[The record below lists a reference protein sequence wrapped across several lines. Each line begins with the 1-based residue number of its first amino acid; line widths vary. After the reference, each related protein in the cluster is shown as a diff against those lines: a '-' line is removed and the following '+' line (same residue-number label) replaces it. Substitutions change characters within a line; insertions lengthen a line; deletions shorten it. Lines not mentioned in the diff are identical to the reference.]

1 MRVTGR
7 VVLDASV
14 VVEAVGYFA
23 YPDQARAILRAAA
36 SGPGIDL
43 WAPDLVFPE
52 SASAIR
58 RLLYRGE
65 IDRSAADFAIESI
78 VQLPVLVAATA
89 GLVEA
94 AWQLRDNVSL
104 YDACYVVL
112 ARELRATLVTADG
125 PLARVMRSENVV
137 HLSDIG

>member
-7 VVLDASV
+7 VILDASV
-14 VVEAVGYFA
+14 AVEAVGYFT
-23 YPDQARAILRAAA
+23 YPDQARAILREAA

-58 RLLYRGE
+58 NLLHRGE
-65 IDRSAADFAIESI
+65 IDRSAAEFAIESI
-78 VQLPVLVAATA
+78 VQLPVLVTSTA
-89 GLVEA
+89 GLIEA
-94 AWQLRDNVSL
+94 AWQLRDDVTL

-112 ARELRATLVTADG
+112 ARQLGGTMVTADG
-125 PLARVMRSENVV
+125 SLARAMGSETVV
-137 HLSDIG
+137 HLSDID